1 MYQWAEQTACRHR
14 TVVAH
19 FGEEIGD
26 CGVSCHVCTG
36 IDLLSA
42 PPRPPAASRQA
53 SGGTEPGGDADARH
67 TPLFASLRALRRRL
81 ADERGVPPYVVFT
94 DATLVAMV
102 EARPVTEADLLTV
115 PGVGPVKLERYGE
128 AFLEALRAGD

>member
-1 MYQWAEQTACRHR
+1 
-14 TVVAH
+14 
-19 FGEEIGD
+19 
-26 CGVSCHVCTG
+26 
-36 IDLLSA
+36 
-42 PPRPPAASRQA
+42 
-53 SGGTEPGGDADARH
+53 
-67 TPLFASLRALRRRL
+67 
-81 ADERGVPPYVVFT
+81 VPPYVVFT